1 MDRLE
6 PLFIPPNSSPW
17 REWQDLF
24 LVPMYATGISFGMR
38 INKVT
43 VASRWH
49 RGARLHR
56 EHSTTKKKKKISPQ
70 VGAGTRDA
78 QTCLP
83 SSLNSEGYILSIFTI
98 RPIVTFLSAL
108 DNTQH
113 SCRSTSYKASQNTKI
128 PFHFPPKSYLTVW
141 GSTFKNMRINSDLTQ
156 ARTTQ
161 TIRRFAITTNV
172 LIRPT

>member
-6 PLFIPPNSSPW
+6 PLFIPQNSSPW
-17 REWQDLF
+17 REWQGLF

-38 INKVT
+38 INKVK

-49 RGARLHR
+49 RRGLTPLG
-56 EHSTTKKKKKISPQ
+56 SFDNKKQTFSPQ
-70 VGAGTRDA
+70 VCPGTRNA

-83 SSLNSEGYILSIFTI
+83 SSTNSGGYILSVFTI

-113 SCRSTSYKASQNTKI
+113 SCRSTSS
-128 PFHFPPKSYLTVW
+128 KSFAKHENRKSLF
-141 GSTFKNMRINSDLTQ
+141 TFRPNPIW
-156 ARTTQ
+156 
-161 TIRRFAITTNV
+161 RFGAQLSKTHG
-172 LIRPT
+172 